1 MADDDMERTE
11 SSRGKRKGGGD
22 HHNRIFEHTVEA
34 KEEVQMLAS
43 SIGELSHDVT
53 SYVEE
58 QVKHRPWAVL
68 GVAAAIGYV
77 IGGGLP
83 TRITRA
89 GLSIAMRM
97 GSGMLINQFMEGQQ
111 ASFMGKRG
119 ESEVEGDTGV

>member
-1 MADDDMERTE
+1 MVDDI
-11 SSRGKRKGGGD
+11 RGEGHR
-22 HHNRIFEHTVEA
+22 NRIFEHTAEA

-43 SIGELSHDVT
+43 SIGELSQDVST
-53 SYVEE
+53 YVEE

-83 TRITRA
+83 SRITRA

-97 GSGMLINQFMEGQQ
+97 GTGMLVSQFMEGQK
-111 ASFMGKRG
+111 ASFMSSGTRG
-119 ESEVEGDTGV
+119 ESDVEGDTGV